1 MPVAKKLDLYKT
13 HNDEYAAPKK
23 PALIK
28 VKPASYLCV
37 TGRGAPGGE
46 AFVTKLGAL
55 YNVAFTV
62 KMEKKFAG
70 QDYAVCKLEGLWWGS
85 GRTDFYL
92 EPPATWNWKLLI
104 RTPDFIKKR
113 DVDKAV
119 RRLIDKG
126 KDPSV
131 RAISLERISEGQCVQ
146 ALHVGPYSREN
157 ETIAAM
163 VDFARWKGLSFHGL
177 HHEIYLSD
185 PRRVAPERL
194 RTILR
199 HPVK

>member
-1 MPVAKKLDLYKT
+1 MPVARKLDLYKK
-13 HNDEYAAPKK
+13 HIDEYAASKK
-23 PALIK
+23 PVLIT

-37 TGRGAPGGE
+37 AGKGAPGGAE
-46 AFVTKLGAL
+46 FVTRLGAL

-85 GRTDFYL
+85 GRTDFFL
-92 EPPATWNWKLLI
+92 DPPATWNWKLLI
-104 RTPDFIKKR
+104 RTPDFIKKK
-113 DVDKAV
+113 DADNAV
-119 RRLIDKG
+119 RKLIEKG

-131 RAISLERISEGQCVQ
+131 SKISLEKINEGQCVQ
-146 ALHVGPYSREN
+146 ALHVGPYSREG
-157 ETIAAM
+157 ETIALM
-163 VDFARWKGLSFHGL
+163 IDFARWKGLSFQGL

-199 HPVK
+199 HPVG